1 MVKVKI
7 LVQFYFFGSK
17 MLKCQ
22 NMINNKRAKSFS
34 KKKEKENEKEK
45 KKEQIELC
53 KKLYD
58 LNNIRFINCH
68 SNFFFFFFL
77 F

>member
-1 MVKVKI
+1 MPKYDK
-7 LVQFYFFGSK
+7 QQKSK
-17 MLKCQ
+17 KLLQK
-22 NMINNKRAKSFS
+22 KK
-34 KKKEKENEKEK
+34 KKKEKEKEKEK

-68 SNFFFFFFL
+68 SNFFFFFKDQTEYFHS
-77 F
+77 